1 MCKQLA
7 LTVRARVTDGFV
19 MCRRGSVSK
28 DEAPVAGSF
37 K

>member
-7 LTVRARVTDGFV
+7 LTVRARVTDGFL
-19 MCRRGSVSK
+19 MCRQGSASK
-28 DEAPVAGSF
+28 DGAPVAGSF